1 MLKMKHRVDISVEAR
16 LELIGVLDY
25 LSGEVSAH
33 AAVQLVDRLS
43 GAIAELGDNAL
54 RYQLVPRHE
63 MSGIRRRVVGSYNVY
78 YVVREDVVGVL
89 HVLHG
94 ARDHERILFSED

>member
-1 MLKMKHRVDISVEAR
+1 MLKMNYRVDVSVEAR
-16 LELIGVLDY
+16 LELVGVLDY

-33 AAVQLVDRLS
+33 AAVQLVDRL
-43 GAIAELGDNAL
+43 ARTIAELGDNAL

-63 MSGIRRRVVGSYNVY
+63 TSGIRRRVVGSYNVY
-78 YVVREDVVGVL
+78 YVVREDVVSVL

-94 ARDHERILFSED
+94 ARDHEHILFPDS